1 MSKYKGHCD
10 VIDKMGFWCWAI
22 NLDDPTDRPRI
33 SVVQNDIPILT
44 VATCTATP
52 HLRSALGL
60 AAVSTP
66 PLYGWHI
73 PFPMSAGLQP
83 DVPFSLV
90 FESTA
95 QPLDNGMGRRLS
107 LIGVKDED
115 VLYDLSNEVFAT
127 YSYGLQGES
136 ELQVAV
142 TLRASSD
149 YRPVAVDFGKSLKGV
164 QLEWRPERYVMST
177 HVAVARGTISAI
189 DRDKT
194 VVFNFERESDV
205 ARLNS
210 NSKLRQLAV
219 PQSLFDSARLKFP
232 LPSADNIA
240 RVSGPLSTK
249 HHYLVG
255 GFTTFKQIASLVS
268 TYGRTPLD
276 KMTCIVDWGVGCARV
291 ARQFV
296 EGADELNMAPIAP
309 NSYLGYDVDPVNVEW
324 CSRNMAAFGSYHLLS
339 RSGFDL
345 DKSAD
350 LLFGVSVFTHLT
362 EADQLLWLQ
371 GIHRVV
377 RPGGLVIVTT
387 HG

>member
-1 MSKYKGHCD
+1 
-10 VIDKMGFWCWAI
+10 
-22 NLDDPTDRPRI
+22 
-33 SVVQNDIPILT
+33 
-44 VATCTATP
+44 
-52 HLRSALGL
+52 
-60 AAVSTP
+60 
-66 PLYGWHI
+66 
-73 PFPMSAGLQP
+73 
-83 DVPFSLV
+83 
-90 FESTA
+90 
-95 QPLDNGMGRRLS
+95 MGRRLS

-387 HG
+387 HGEHFYYKSPQSIAIPFLERFGFFDGFEDPAIGKDRVKEYRATYHSREYVRRVWGQYFEILDVVPAVNAFVQDFIVMCPK